1 MSHETTIG
9 EDVKQKQIENHVG
22 LKLSSSSSSPSI
34 SLLPKLIS
42 FAIALSLTSSSPALA
57 IPSFSSSQPLTTP
70 FSTQSKFVQIG
81 LLNGKIRP
89 CPSTNP
95 GCVSTNP
102 TSSSFSFPLTIRET
116 DAQDPI

>member
-42 FAIALSLTSSSPALA
+42 FASALSLTSSSPALA

-70 FSTQSKFVQIG
+70 FSTQS
-81 LLNGKIRP
+81 NKIRP

-116 DAQDPI
+116 DAQDPIQ